1 MRERKSKKDIEKKT
15 RTSDKKTSPC
25 HFHFGETP
33 SAVKNFLELVKKHKR
48 RGAVLDLGCDDGMNA
63 IFFARHGYEGHGIDS
78 HAETIKRAKACASK
92 TGVSESTHFRI
103 GDVFNLPYPERFF
116 DVVIDFGC
124 FHHIPKT
131 KWTDYLQSI
140 LRVMK
145 PDALLMLTVYTLRDK
160 HVPNRT
166 RQYVTHQG
174 HYDYFFSKKDIK
186 EIFEKHFDILSLT
199 EENLITPTQ
208 LKHSFYHVYM
218 RRKQPKEE
226 F

>member
-1 MRERKSKKDIEKKT
+1 MSEQKTKRKPDKKSQAGE
-15 RTSDKKTSPC
+15 KKTSPC
-25 HFHFGETP
+25 HFYYTETP
-33 SAVKNFLELVKKHKR
+33 PVVKDFLDLVRKHKR

-63 IFFARHGYEGHGIDS
+63 IFFARHGYEGHGVDS
-78 HAETIKRAKACASK
+78 HSDTIKRARALASK
-92 TGVSESTHFRI
+92 TGVSESTHFRV

-124 FHHIPKT
+124 FHHIHKT
-131 KWTDYLQSI
+131 RWNDYLQSI

-145 PDALLMLTVYTLRDK
+145 PDAFMMLTVYNSRDK

-174 HYDYFFSKKDIK
+174 HYDYFFTKKEIK
-186 EIFEKHFDILSLT
+186 EIFENDFEIILIT
-199 EENLITPTQ
+199 EENLVTPTG

-218 RRKQPKEE
+218 RRKTPPPES
-226 F
+226 